1 MRLRH
6 ALASTL
12 ALVAL
17 NAAAQVPPDIAS
29 KLKAMGRTVD
39 LPAATALYAPMLKS
53 QSYAGARVMRDISYG
68 KDAAQKLDVF
78 VQDGSTQSQ
87 RPVLIFVHGGGFVGG
102 DKHAAG
108 SPLYDNVMLWAVR
121 NGMVGVNINH
131 RLAPQNPWPA
141 GTEDVGLAVRW
152 VQENIAAQ
160 GGDPQR
166 VYLLGHSAGGSLA
179 ASYVGQ
185 TQLQGP
191 SGVGLA
197 GAIFLSAN
205 IFDPT
210 TAEPSAPLKAYF
222 GDDPRRYAER
232 SAFPG
237 LVQTRL
243 PMLIAVSA
251 LDPQPFERQALQLQE
266 ARCRLDRCASFVRL
280 AEHNHLSTI
289 FSLNTPDTSVS
300 DAILAFVR
308 GANTAPTMSASR

>member
-6 ALASTL
+6 AVACIL
-12 ALVAL
+12 ALVSLRAF
-17 NAAAQVPPDIAS
+17 AQVPPDIAD
-29 KLKAMGRTVD
+29 KLKVMGRTID
-39 LPAATALYAPMLKS
+39 LPAVTALYAPILKD
-53 QSYAGARVMRDISYG
+53 QTYAGARVTRDVSYG
-68 KDAAQKLDVF
+68 KNAAQKLDIF
-78 VQDGSTQSQ
+78 TPEGPSTTP

-108 SPLYDNVMLWAVR
+108 SPFYDNVMLWAVQH
-121 NGMVGVNINH
+121 GMVGVNINH

-185 TQLQGP
+185 AQFHGP

-210 TAEPSAPLKAYF
+210 TSEPSAPLKAYF
-222 GDDPRRYAER
+222 GDDPNRYAER
-232 SAFPG
+232 SASPG
-237 LVQTRL
+237 LVQTGL

-251 LDPQPFERQALQLQE
+251 LEPQPFERQALQLQQ

-280 AEHNHLSTI
+280 AGHNHLSTI
-289 FSLNTPDTSVS
+289 FSLNTPDHSVG
-300 DAILAFVR
+300 DAILAFIR
-308 GANTAPTMSASR
+308 GTNTTPTMSASR